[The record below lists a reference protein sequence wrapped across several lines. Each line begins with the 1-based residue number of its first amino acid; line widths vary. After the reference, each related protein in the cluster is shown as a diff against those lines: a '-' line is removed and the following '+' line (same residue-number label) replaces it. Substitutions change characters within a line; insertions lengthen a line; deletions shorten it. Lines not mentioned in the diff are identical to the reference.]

1 MRELTIGRTV
11 INDDS
16 DAYVIAE
23 IGGNHRGS
31 VEDCKAIIM
40 QAAVAGCSAVKLQK
54 RDNKALYT
62 PKVYAEPYNS
72 ENAWGPTYGEHR
84 EYLEFNMA
92 EYRELKQYAQSYGLD
107 FIVTAFD
114 LPSVDFLADLGVD
127 AIKIASGDL
136 RSTPLIEAAAR
147 VRAPLLI
154 STGGGALRD
163 LERVPNAV
171 FGQAEYAFLQC
182 TASYPCDAGALN
194 LRVIETYRERF
205 PETVIGLSDHYDGI
219 AMAPV
224 AYALGARIFEKHFTV
239 DHTWKG
245 SDQAFSLEPHGMAT
259 MVRDLQRTRLA
270 LGDGIKRRMECEG
283 SALDKMQK
291 VYYPATCL
299 PAGTVL
305 TPANL
310 VMRSPGAAN
319 GYPPCDL
326 DKLVG
331 KRISADLTESD
342 AVTPGVLA

>member
-1 MRELTIGRTV
+1 MRELTIGHTV
-11 INDDS
+11 INDES

-31 VEDCKAIIM
+31 VEDAKAIIM
-40 QAAVAGCSAVKLQK
+40 QASVAGCSAVKFQK
-54 RDNKALYT
+54 RDNRALFT
-62 PKVYAEPYNS
+62 PQAYAEPYNS

-84 EYLEFNMA
+84 EFLEFGMA
-92 EYRELKQYAQSYGLD
+92 EYRELKTYAESYGLG

-114 LPSVDFLADLGVD
+114 LPSVAFLAELGVD

-136 RSTPLIEAAAR
+136 RSIPLINAAAS
-147 VRAPLLI
+147 VGVPLI
-154 STGGGALRD
+154 VSTGGGTLRD
-163 LERVPNAV
+163 LERV
-171 FGQAEYAFLQC
+171 EYQSPAGLAFLQC

-224 AYALGARIFEKHFTV
+224 AYSLGARIFEKHFTV

-259 MVRDLQRTRLA
+259 MVRDLKRTRQA
-270 LGDGIKRRMECEG
+270 MGDGIKRRMECEG
-283 SALDKMQK
+283 AALDKMQK
-291 VYYPATCL
+291 VYYPAEPL
-299 PAGTVL
+299 KAGTVL
-305 TPANL
+305 TPALL
-310 VMRSPGAAN
+310 VMRSPGAPN

-326 DKLVG
+326 AKLIG
-331 KRISADLTESD
+331 RKLTADLTEDD
-342 AVTPGVLA
+342 AITPGVVS

>member
-11 INDDS
+11 INDES

-40 QAAVAGCSAVKLQK
+40 QASVAGCSAIKLQK

-62 PKVYAEPYNS
+62 PRTYAEPYNS
-72 ENAWGPTYGEHR
+72 ENAWGATYGQHR
-84 EYLEFNMA
+84 EYLEFGMD
-92 EYRELKQYAQSYGLD
+92 EYRELKAFAESYGLG

-114 LPSVDFLADLGVD
+114 IPSVDFLAELGVD

-136 RSTPLIEAAAR
+136 RSTPLIANAAK
-147 VRAPLLI
+147 VGVPLII
-154 STGGGALRD
+154 STGGGVLRD
-163 LERVPNAV
+163 MERITSLLGHENA
-171 FGQAEYAFLQC
+171 AFLQC

-194 LRVIETYRERF
+194 LRVIEAFRERF

-259 MVRDLQRTRLA
+259 MVRDLKRTRLA
-270 LGDGIKRRMECEG
+270 LGDGIKRRMECE
-283 SALDKMQK
+283 ATPLDKMQK
-291 VYYPATCL
+291 VYYPAYPL
-299 PAGTVL
+299 AVGTVL
-305 TPANL
+305 TPARL
-310 VMRSPGAAN
+310 LMRSPGVPN

-331 KRISADLTESD
+331 RVLTADLTEND
-342 AVTPGVLA
+342 AITPGVLT

>member
-1 MRELTIGRTV
+1 MRELTIGHTV
-11 INDDS
+11 INDES

-31 VEDCKAIIM
+31 VEDAKAIIM
-40 QAAVAGCSAVKLQK
+40 QASVAGCSAVKFQK
-54 RDNKALYT
+54 RDNRALFT
-62 PKVYAEPYNS
+62 PKAYAEPYNS

-84 EYLEFNMA
+84 EYLEFGMT
-92 EYRELKQYAQSYGLD
+92 EYRELKTYAESYGLG

-114 LPSVDFLADLGVD
+114 LPSVAFLAELGVD

-136 RSTPLIEAAAR
+136 RSTPLIAEAAI
-147 VRAPLLI
+147 VGVPLII
-154 STGGGALRD
+154 STGGGTLRD
-163 LERVPNAV
+163 MERLMSFLGDEGV
-171 FGQAEYAFLQC
+171 AFLQC

-194 LRVIETYRERF
+194 LRAIETYRERF

-224 AYALGARIFEKHFTV
+224 AYSLGARIFEKHFTV

-259 MVRDLQRTRLA
+259 MVRDLKRTRLA
-270 LGDGIKRRMECEG
+270 MGDGIKRRMECEG

-291 VYYPATCL
+291 VYYPAEPL
-299 PAGTVL
+299 KAGTVL
-305 TPANL
+305 TPALL
-310 VMRSPGAAN
+310 VMRSPGAPN

-326 DKLVG
+326 NKLIGRKLAV
-331 KRISADLTESD
+331 DLTEDD
-342 AVTPGVLA
+342 AITPGVVS